1 MLKISTSQIKKLSN
15 VRENYLVRRK
25 RIARLSATGQMRY
38 PQARWLSPQRAN
50 RAEPAITV
58 RAYVSQ
64 VGVVAAKAIAR
75 ANGMTASQ
83 EAAQGSAWRVGTDP

>member
-1 MLKISTSQIKKLSN
+1 
-15 VRENYLVRRK
+15 
-25 RIARLSATGQMRY
+25 MRY

-83 EAAQGSAWRVGTDP
+83 EAAQESRLTVPWLIPRHS

>member
-1 MLKISTSQIKKLSN
+1 
-15 VRENYLVRRK
+15 
-25 RIARLSATGQMRY
+25 MRY
-38 PQARWLSPQRAN
+38 PQARWLSPQ
-50 RAEPAITV
+50 

-83 EAAQGSAWRVGTDP
+83 EAAQGSAWRVETNRPVADPAALMTASDRPVSNKRRRARLGLNIP

>member
-1 MLKISTSQIKKLSN
+1 
-15 VRENYLVRRK
+15 
-25 RIARLSATGQMRY
+25 MRY

-83 EAAQGSAWRVGTDP
+83 EAAQGSAWRVETNRPVADPAALMTASDRPVSNKRRRAG